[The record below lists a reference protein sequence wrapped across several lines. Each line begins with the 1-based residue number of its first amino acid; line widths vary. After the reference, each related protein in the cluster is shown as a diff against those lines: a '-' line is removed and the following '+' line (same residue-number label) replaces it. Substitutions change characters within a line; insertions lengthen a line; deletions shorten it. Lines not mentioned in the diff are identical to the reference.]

1 MKQEKIYEDLYPL
14 LRRAKFV
21 FFLVA
26 IFFIF
31 LILNF
36 WKVQILDHDEYWK
49 KSEANR
55 MREIALPYQ
64 RGLILDRQ
72 GIILAN
78 NRASFRVSLIREN
91 CEDYDKSC
99 RKIAR
104 LLNIEEH
111 VLKERIKK
119 YESQPLF
126 KPIVI
131 KENLTFKEVAMIEAR
146 KLELPELILQSE
158 PKRFYPFTSLAAHVI
173 GYLQE
178 LSPEDIRRDV
188 YGERRLG
195 ELVGKTGMEKQYEDF
210 LVGGHGRLLEVV
222 DSLGRGREEVA
233 RREPEKGQDL
243 MITLD
248 FDLQKEAEK
257 LLEGREGAIIA
268 MDPRNGEILA
278 LASYPNFDPN
288 RFINRFTSEE
298 WLDIVNS
305 PEFPLENRAIR
316 GLYSPGSVFK
326 LTMALGALDLGIAAE
341 DTTFVCKGE
350 TRIYNHPFSCW
361 REEGHGKISFFDA
374 IRDSCNIYFYNLGK
388 EMGIDEI
395 AHYARKVGFGSR
407 TGIDLPGEKEGL
419 VPDPEWKIDARDEP
433 WQLGETI
440 SVSIGQSFMLVTPI
454 QISAHTALIANRGI
468 RITPHLFKSLSF
480 NGEKIENGFTS
491 PGNKMVNI
499 ETSVFDQV
507 IQGMWEAVNKQGT
520 GWAAIISGFDVCG
533 KTGST
538 QVISEDKSEEPEEE
552 LEAEEEEKEEVKTHS
567 WFTGFAPRENPE
579 IVVTVI
585 VEYGGMGGETAAPL
599 ARRLFNSFRKKYD
612 RQEPTQTH

>member
-1 MKQEKIYEDLYPL
+1 
-14 LRRAKFV
+14 
-21 FFLVA
+21 
-26 IFFIF
+26 
-31 LILNF
+31 
-36 WKVQILDHDEYWK
+36 
-49 KSEANR
+49 
-55 MREIALPYQ
+55 
-64 RGLILDRQ
+64 
-72 GIILAN
+72 
-78 NRASFRVSLIREN
+78 
-91 CEDYDKSC
+91 
-99 RKIAR
+99 
-104 LLNIEEH
+104 
-111 VLKERIKK
+111 
-119 YESQPLF
+119 
-126 KPIVI
+126 
-131 KENLTFKEVAMIEAR
+131 
-146 KLELPELILQSE
+146 
-158 PKRFYPFTSLAAHVI
+158 
-173 GYLQE
+173 
-178 LSPEDIRRDV
+178 
-188 YGERRLG
+188 
-195 ELVGKTGMEKQYEDF
+195 
-210 LVGGHGRLLEVV
+210 
-222 DSLGRGREEVA
+222 
-233 RREPEKGQDL
+233 
-243 MITLD
+243 
-248 FDLQKEAEK
+248 
-257 LLEGREGAIIA
+257 
-268 MDPRNGEILA
+268 
-278 LASYPNFDPN
+278 
-288 RFINRFTSEE
+288 
-298 WLDIVNS
+298 
-305 PEFPLENRAIR
+305 
-316 GLYSPGSVFK
+316 
-326 LTMALGALDLGIAAE
+326 MALGALDLGIAAE